1 LPFPTGKATS
11 RYREVRAC
19 TQRVFANGCLP
30 RSLRLRVAEKRF
42 VGQLHLLPGTLH
54 PQRNF
59 WKQSNYPRKETLIPR
74 VVALERNDL
83 SGFNY
88 SRANKQM
95 FTGLCGLGIDPSWLL
110 SSCLTSAS
118 LRSVR
123 IPANRD
129 VRLRYLEGK
138 RRP

>member
-1 LPFPTGKATS
+1 MLRLFTVYLPAFQSKKRRGEATHRAFFVFCRWLRQSHLSFSRLPFPTGKATS

-19 TQRVFANGCLP
+19 TQRVSANGCLP

-59 WKQSNYPRKETLIPR
+59 WKQSNYPRQETLIPR

-83 SGFNY
+83 GGF
-88 SRANKQM
+88 
-95 FTGLCGLGIDPSWLL
+95 G
-110 SSCLTSAS
+110 
-118 LRSVR
+118 
-123 IPANRD
+123 
-129 VRLRYLEGK
+129 
-138 RRP
+138 